1 MVTENGKRNRPIHI
15 TSGGECIEQ
24 GAVNILNSG
33 FQVTFDDAVELKRL
47 PSGDLERPVPVL
59 TRDLIHQKPLLRV
72 INASGHPD
80 TNHERIGR
88 YGTLGL
94 TLISDIT
101 VVLLVDSV
109 ELGELSF
116 HNFGSHTR
124 VGVLQAL
131 RISPLQDFPTWC

>member
-24 GAVNILNSG
+24 GAVDILSSG
-33 FQVTFDDAVELKRL
+33 FQVTFDDAVELKCL
-47 PSGDLERPVPVL
+47 PGGDLERPVPVL

-116 HNFGSHTR
+116 HNSGSH
-124 VGVLQAL
+124 
-131 RISPLQDFPTWC
+131 I